1 MRQPA
6 SWARNLCRQPRRLAL
21 GLRPRGRRP
30 ENVFIRSDKGAPCF
44 HPAPGPAE
52 AGAAGDGRAGSRTG
66 PCVRPGWEGP
76 ILHPAADGP
85 PVAAHGQT
93 AWGRCAW
100 LRKHPGAGWQAW
112 NRRGEGSS
120 TGGLAWSGPGPCLGA
135 GQGRRGGRLS
145 QRRDKPAA
153 HARWPA
159 RFRGVSVTWRDAPPR
174 HGATALPG
182 HPASVP
188 PPDESSSPQRRPP
201 QVRQLAAVTERSAS
215 RPEAGYQQTDPSEVS
230 WAGLGWP

>member
-6 SWARNLCRQPRRLAL
+6 SWARDLCCQPRRLAL

-52 AGAAGDGRAGSRTG
+52 AGAAGDSRTGSRTG

-76 ILHPAADGP
+76 ILHPAVDGP
-85 PVAAHGQT
+85 PVMAHGQT

-120 TGGLAWSGPGPCLGA
+120 TGRLAWSGPDPVWVQGRGA
-135 GQGRRGGRLS
+135 GRASL
-145 QRRDKPAA
+145 PA
-153 HARWPA
+153 
-159 RFRGVSVTWRDAPPR
+159 
-174 HGATALPG
+174 PG
-182 HPASVP
+182 
-188 PPDESSSPQRRPP
+188 Q
-201 QVRQLAAVTERSAS
+201 AS
-215 RPEAGYQQTDPSEVS
+215 RPRPVACSVPRRLCHVERRSTAPRSHGSARPPCQRPASRRVLEPTAAAASGPAAGCCHRAVRVS
-230 WAGLGWP
+230 P

>member
-1 MRQPA
+1 MFSSCAGPRRGRSCWRRQNWISDGALCA
-6 SWARNLCRQPRRLAL
+6 SWVGGP
-21 GLRPRGRRP
+21 
-30 ENVFIRSDKGAPCF
+30 
-44 HPAPGPAE
+44 HPAPRR
-52 AGAAGDGRAGSRTG
+52 GRATRDGSRTDGMG
-66 PCVRPGWEGP
+66 PLRLAEKTPWSEV
-76 ILHPAADGP
+76 
-85 PVAAHGQT
+85 
-93 AWGRCAW
+93 GR
-100 LRKHPGAGWQAW
+100 QAW

-145 QRRDKPAA
+145 QRRDKPAT

-230 WAGLGWP
+230 WAGLGWPQTWLAPQKS